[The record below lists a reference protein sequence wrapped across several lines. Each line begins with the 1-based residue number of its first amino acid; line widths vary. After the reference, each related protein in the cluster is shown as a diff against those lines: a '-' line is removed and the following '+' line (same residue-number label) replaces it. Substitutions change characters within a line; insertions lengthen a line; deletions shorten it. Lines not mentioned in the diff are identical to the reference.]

1 MAALAP
7 LLRALGYRV
16 HERPDVDW
24 VEYGLF
30 SLMPMPSTR
39 VVADDAAAIE
49 PLLRESGR
57 ISASFVARDGG
68 VASVA
73 WWIRDPDYG
82 PASVQRQ
89 FRQNLRRG
97 EGRVVVRPV
106 EWGEL
111 RQTGMAVHRDVAIA
125 RGVPA
130 DRLPGPAAW
139 DAICTAAA
147 ATPGA
152 EATGCFVD
160 GGLAGF
166 MLSVTSAGV
175 CEGLVA
181 EVSPHRRDVRPAH
194 ALYHGFAAGMIRRPG
209 VSAVTV
215 GRQSIP
221 PRGSLDAFKR
231 HAGFVAE
238 PIRVAVMLH
247 PRWRWL
253 AAGPVRGGLHAARR
267 LLGGRVPQ
275 FRNLDLIEASL
286 AGQSRGFAP

>member
-16 HERPDVDW
+16 HERDDIDW

-39 VVADDAAAIE
+39 VVTEDPLAIE
-49 PLLRESGR
+49 LLLRLSGQ
-57 ISASFVARDGG
+57 ISASFVTCEGG
-68 VASVA
+68 TASMA
-73 WWIRDPDYG
+73 WWVRDPDYG
-82 PASVQRQ
+82 LSSVQRQ

-97 EGRVVVRPV
+97 EGRVVVRPLS
-106 EWGEL
+106 WGEL
-111 RQTGMAVHRDVAIA
+111 RMKGLAVHRSVASA
-125 RGVPA
+125 RGVPSL
-130 DRLPGPAAW
+130 RLHGPDAW
-139 DAICTAAA
+139 NTICSAAA
-147 ATPGA
+147 ATAGA

-160 GGLAGF
+160 GELAAF

-175 CEGLVA
+175 CEGLLA
-181 EVSPHRRDVRPAH
+181 EVSPHHSEARPAH
-194 ALYHGFAAGMIRRPG
+194 ALYHGFAMDMIRRPG
-209 VSAVTV
+209 VTAVTV

-221 PRGSLDAFKR
+221 PHGSLDAFKR

-238 PIRVAVMLH
+238 PIHVGVVLH

-253 AAGPVRGGLHAARR
+253 AAGPVRGGLHTARR

-275 FRNLDLIEASL
+275 LNNVDLIEASL
-286 AGQSRGFAP
+286 AGLPRRGGR